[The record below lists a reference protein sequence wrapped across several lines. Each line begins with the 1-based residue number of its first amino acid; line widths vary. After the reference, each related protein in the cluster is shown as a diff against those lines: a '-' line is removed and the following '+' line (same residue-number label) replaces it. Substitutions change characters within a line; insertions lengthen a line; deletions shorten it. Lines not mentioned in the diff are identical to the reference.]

1 MWRLRHPSLA
11 ALAAIESGDDPVL
24 VVTPAD
30 QTVADLSAFTAA
42 MHDAIRQAAQGAIVV
57 LGVTPDLAP
66 SRWKSSKCN
75 RALIWV
81 KMTLF
86 DSQTTMAGL
95 EPFQTQ

>member
-1 MWRLRHPSLA
+1 MWRLRHPSLV
-11 ALAAIESGDDPVL
+11 ALASVESGNAPVL
-24 VVTPAD
+24 VVIPAD
-30 QTVADLSAFTAA
+30 QTVADLSAFITAIY
-42 MHDAIRQAAQGAIVV
+42 DAVDQAAQGAIVV

-95 EPFQTQ
+95 EPF